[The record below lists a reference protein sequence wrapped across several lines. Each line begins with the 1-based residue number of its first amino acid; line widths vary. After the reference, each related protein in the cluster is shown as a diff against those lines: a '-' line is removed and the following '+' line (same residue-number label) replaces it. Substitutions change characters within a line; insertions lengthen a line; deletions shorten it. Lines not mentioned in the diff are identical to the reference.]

1 LYPGSLGKQD
11 DDLTQI
17 KNIQFG
23 ELENVVEHGLSPRD
37 AWFGNVVNLVIREKY
52 CRSKDYLQT
61 WTDVVCTYYDQWLP
75 TQTIKE

>member
-17 KNIQFG
+17 QNIQLG
-23 ELENVVEHGLSPRD
+23 ELENVIEHGLSPQD

-52 CRSKDYLQT
+52 CRNKDYL
-61 WTDVVCTYYDQWLP
+61 
-75 TQTIKE
+75 

>member
-23 ELENVVEHGLSPRD
+23 ELENVIEHALSRQD
-37 AWFGNVVNLVIREKY
+37 AWFGDVVNLVIRGKY
-52 CRSKDYLQT
+52 CRNKDYL
-61 WTDVVCTYYDQWLP
+61 
-75 TQTIKE
+75 